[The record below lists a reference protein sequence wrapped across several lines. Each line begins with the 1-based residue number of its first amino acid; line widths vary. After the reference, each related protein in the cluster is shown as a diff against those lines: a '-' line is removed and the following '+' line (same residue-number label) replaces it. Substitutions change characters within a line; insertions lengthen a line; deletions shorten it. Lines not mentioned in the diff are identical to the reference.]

1 MSGIQPER
9 KKRVRTPQEK
19 ISDEGDFLVGMVIGI
34 VVAFFCGT
42 TMFAEGFSRSKLA
55 YPYLACVAIIAA
67 ALLLVYHLRKRG
79 QRLVLHGMIV
89 SLLLGLFL
97 VGLCAIL

>member
-1 MSGIQPER
+1 MSGTKPER
-9 KKRVRTPQEK
+9 KKRVRTIREK
-19 ISDEGDFLVGMVIGI
+19 ASDDGDFLIGMVIGI
-34 VVAFFCGT
+34 VVAFFCGPL
-42 TMFAEGFSRSKLA
+42 MFAEGFSRSKLA
-55 YPYLACVAIIAA
+55 YPYLACLAIIVA

-97 VGLCAIL
+97 VGLCTIR